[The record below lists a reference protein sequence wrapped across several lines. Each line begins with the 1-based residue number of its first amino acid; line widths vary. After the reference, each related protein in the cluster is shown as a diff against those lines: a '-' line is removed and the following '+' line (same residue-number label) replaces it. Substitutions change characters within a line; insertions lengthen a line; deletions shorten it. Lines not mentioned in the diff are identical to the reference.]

1 MLQLLA
7 SLVALALLTS
17 GCGLG
22 GPSEV
27 NLEPP
32 LHTIPYKDQAACRP
46 VPLRG
51 TLHGDP
57 ADPSVAWLEL
67 MDTGVRREVVW
78 PAGYRARFIV
88 IGDDPVLKVYDSTDV
103 FVIGAS
109 DVVASACATGDA
121 SIFLLKPPFD

>member
-1 MLQLLA
+1 MRLPT
-7 SLVALALLTS
+7 SLVALALLVL

-22 GPSEV
+22 APNEV
-27 NLEPP
+27 NLEPLLRTVP
-32 LHTIPYKDQAACRP
+32 FSDLAACAS

-57 ADPSVAWLEL
+57 TDPSVAWLEL
-67 MDTGVRREVVW
+67 MDTGGRREVVW
-78 PAGYRARFIV
+78 PAGYRARFTV
-88 IGDDPVLKVYDSTDV
+88 IGDDPILRIYDSTDL
-103 FVIGAS
+103 FVIGES